1 MRTLVLLA
9 LFALVFT
16 AAAAAMPYF
25 PGDLA
30 VTRAVQAAIPAGP
43 WAASVTASAGGWWK
57 YGLAAVGALVA
68 WRLADWR
75 GALIVV
81 LLVAALPPA
90 GDWIKTLV
98 ARPRPS
104 SALVRVVG
112 NPTGFSYPSTAG
124 LVYGSI
130 FGVLA
135 LLALDRRRPRLTVAA
150 LCLVGLL
157 IGAAARI
164 VMGAHWPSD
173 LLGAYVMAIAS
184 AMALRAILPAPH
196 VRMRP

>member
-1 MRTLVLLA
+1 MRRLVLLA
-9 LFALVFT
+9 LLAVVLTAT
-16 AAAAAMPYF
+16 AAALPYF
-25 PGDLA
+25 PGDLQIA
-30 VTRAVQAAIPAGP
+30 RAIQAAIPAGP

-57 YGLAAVGALVA
+57 YGLAAVGALLA

-75 GALIVV
+75 GAVIVV
-81 LLVAALPPA
+81 LLVASLPPA

-112 NPTGFSYPSTAG
+112 NPTGYSYPSTAG

-135 LLALDRRRPRLTVAA
+135 LLALDRRRPRVAVAA

-173 LLGAYVMAIAS
+173 LLGAYVMAVAS
-184 AMALRAILPAPH
+184 AMALRAILPAPTL
-196 VRMRP
+196 RTKR